1 MPRTRPSSQHHL
13 LATHERGANE
23 QQRVR
28 RSTGRYEVA
37 GPALQA
43 ALRSDESLE
52 AANSGVAPGRW
63 QLDREELGPVAK
75 VETEPHALRAVG
87 GGGFSKERWL
97 FFGRVPERTGTADT
111 SVPSMLQ
118 TCPQTRCSSDPRR
131 QSLAEVE
138 SSVKPRCRR
147 TQGQRLDQRRVE
159 RRRRA
164 PASRSGRRP
173 QHRAV
178 AREQPPAEQVVQ
190 QPPQLRRHRARAQ
203 RRRVPERALLR
214 QGREQEREQGREQG
228 RVLARM
234 RQQRWRVPARRP

>member
-75 VETEPHALRAVG
+75 VETEPHALRAVVG
-87 GGGFSKERWL
+87 GPKE
-97 FFGRVPERTGTADT
+97 
-111 SVPSMLQ
+111 
-118 TCPQTRCSSDPRR
+118 TCRY
-131 QSLAEVE
+131 SLAECP
-138 SSVKPRCRR
+138 SAQAQLTPRFRACSRRALAPNALLLGPAAAITCRS
-147 TQGQRLDQRRVE
+147 GVE
-159 RRRRA
+159 RQAPLPPHAGSEVGSEAGRA
-164 PASRSGRRP
+164 STTGTG
-173 QHRAV
+173 V
-178 AREQPPAEQVVQ
+178 ALWAAAAAPGGCEGA
-190 QPPQLRRHRARAQ
+190 AT
-203 RRRVPERALLR
+203 
-214 QGREQEREQGREQG
+214 G
-228 RVLARM
+228 
-234 RQQRWRVPARRP
+234 